1 MSAGDPKRTSAPHA
15 HHPFKVLVSISLAR
29 IGMLE
34 RLGNALYWLGCILAA
49 ILIAVSV
56 YVFATDATGLGIAM
70 SIAYALTAVVV
81 WLLGWVFRYVLS
93 GS

>member
-1 MSAGDPKRTSAPHA
+1 
-15 HHPFKVLVSISLAR
+15 
-29 IGMLE
+29 MLE
-34 RLGNALYWLGCILAA
+34 RLGSALYWLGCILA

-56 YVFATDATGLGIAM
+56 YVFATDSTGLGVAM

>member
-1 MSAGDPKRTSAPHA
+1 MSANDPKRISAPHA
-15 HHPFKVLVSISLAR
+15 HHPFKVLVSISQAR
-29 IGMLE
+29 
-34 RLGNALYWLGCILAA
+34 LGCILAA

-56 YVFATDATGLGIAM
+56 YVFATDSTGLGIAM

>member
-1 MSAGDPKRTSAPHA
+1 MTQSGHQHLTRTTLSKCW
-15 HHPFKVLVSISLAR
+15 FSQAR
-29 IGMLE
+29 VGMLE

-56 YVFATDATGLGIAM
+56 YVFATDSTGLGIAM
-70 SIAYALTAVVV
+70 SIAYALTAVAV